1 MKLSTSDRLAR
12 VLEEHGL
19 LDMAAKART
28 GYYDDYRSPLA
39 TPIVQLVL
47 DLTAVKQEDLAS
59 RAMAGEWDGT
69 REEAEQWMRSQRMNF
84 L

>member
-1 MKLSTSDRLAR
+1 MKLPTSDRLAK

-19 LDMAAKART
+19 LDMAAKARA

-39 TPIVQLVL
+39 TPIVQLVK
-47 DLTAVKQEDLAS
+47 DLSAVNRKDLAE

-69 REEAEQWMRSQRMNF
+69 RDEGEAWFRSTQR
-84 L
+84 